1 MLAAHQLFFKQ
12 ALPRSIGGM
21 HEQMRSVTSIHTLPR
36 CLEICSGQWSP
47 HNRGAGRA
55 GAIICVVRVQTEGEV
70 EGKELFFLFF
80 NLNDLFF
87 PYAVT
92 LLFKF
97 FKNVDHFEVFV
108 ALVALLQDCFHF
120 MFWFFGLK
128 THGILHL
135 QPAIKPA
142 PLALEAWSL
151 NHRTARK
158 VAVTLL
164 GNETSSSFFCWT
176 PAWF

>member
-1 MLAAHQLFFKQ
+1 
-12 ALPRSIGGM
+12 M

-47 HNRGAGRA
+47 HNRGARRA
-55 GAIICVVRVQTEGEV
+55 GAIIWVVRLQTEGEV
-70 EGKELFFLFF
+70 EGKELIFLFF
-80 NLNDLFF
+80 NLNHLFF

-92 LLFKF
+92 LLFNFF
-97 FKNVDHFEVFV
+97 FKMWTIFEVFI
-108 ALVALLQDCFHF
+108 ALVTLLQYCFRF

-142 PLALEAWSL
+142 PLALEVCSL
-151 NHRTARK
+151 NHRTARDA
-158 VAVTLL
+158 AVTLL
-164 GNETSSSFFCWT
+164 GNERSSSFFAG
-176 PAWF
+176 PLRGFRL